1 MRISTKLGYGVG
13 QVSDG
18 VKLSAFSI
26 FLFFYYN
33 QVLGLSGSL
42 AGGAA
47 LLALIVDA
55 VSDPMVGQMSDR
67 FKSRW
72 GRRHPFM
79 LVGALFFGLAMYI
92 LFSPPAGL
100 SDSGLFLWMLG
111 WSICVR
117 LLLTLFYVPHLSLG
131 AEMVKGYHERTSLIG
146 YRVFFSY
153 LGGLLASIIG
163 FTVFFPPTAAFPN
176 GMLNAASYPAFGLF
190 AGVFSSVTMLLS
202 IFATRSTIPHLSQ
215 PILDPKA
222 KHPLLAFITVF
233 ATLRLHS
240 FRVLFFAILVFMTM
254 VGVTQTLLVY
264 NASYLFGFVPAQL
277 ALLTVAPLIGLV
289 FAPWVSK
296 KLSVVFDKRKALII
310 CVTIGAIFGFLPIM
324 LYLVGQFQPLPMDS
338 RMILVFCATGL
349 SQGFFIGYNIV
360 FDSMLTDTIDEHEL
374 NTGRREEGLFFAAR
388 SFALK
393 ACFGFGAFFAGIALD
408 IIKFP
413 KGANPANVPPEALTK
428 LAILAGP
435 VSMLLMLLTIIIV
448 WRYPLNEA
456 RHSEILKE
464 IEQKKENKL
473 DELKAE
479 SASC

>member
-1 MRISTKLGYGVG
+1 MRFSTKLGYGVG

-18 VKLSAFSI
+18 VKLTSFSI

-55 VSDPMVGQMSDR
+55 VSDPMVGQLSDR

-79 LVGALFFGLAMYI
+79 LAGAIFFGVAMFI

-100 SDSGLFLWMLG
+100 SEYGLFYWMLG
-111 WSICVR
+111 WSVCVR

-131 AEMVKGYHERTSLIG
+131 AEMVKGYHERTALIS
-146 YRVFFSY
+146 YRVFFSF
-153 LGGLLASIIG
+153 LGGLLASIVG

-190 AGVFSSVTMLLS
+190 AGVISSVTMLWS
-202 IFATRSTIPHLSQ
+202 IYATRSAIPHLSQ

-233 ATLRLHS
+233 STLRLHS
-240 FRVLFFAILVFMTM
+240 FRVLFFAILIFMTM

-277 ALLTVAPLIGLV
+277 ALLTMAPLIGLL
-289 FAPWVSK
+289 FAPWLAK
-296 KLSVVFDKRKALII
+296 KTSVTFDKRTALII
-310 CVTIGAIFGFLPIM
+310 CVSIGAVFGFLPIFI
-324 LYLVGQFQPLPMDS
+324 YLAGQFLPLAMNT
-338 RMILVFCATGL
+338 RMLVVFITSGI
-349 SQGFFIGYNIV
+349 SQGFLMAFGII

-388 SFALK
+388 SFAVK

-408 IIKFP
+408 IIHFP
-413 KGANPANVPPEALTK
+413 KGASPATVPPEALIN
-428 LAILAGP
+428 LAIIAGP
-435 VSMLLMLLTIIIV
+435 ISLMMMLSTIVIV
-448 WRYPLNEA
+448 WRYPLHQA
-456 RHSEILKE
+456 RHAEIREQIE
-464 IEQKKENKL
+464 IRN
-473 DELKAE
+473 A
-479 SASC
+479 

>member
-1 MRISTKLGYGVG
+1 MRFLTKLGYGVG

-79 LVGALFFGLAMYI
+79 LAGAVFFGFAMYF
-92 LFSPPAGL
+92 LFSPPSGL
-100 SDSGLFLWMLG
+100 SGLNLFSWMLG
-111 WSICVR
+111 WSVAVR

-131 AEMVKGYHERTSLIG
+131 AEMVKGYHERTALIG

-163 FTVFFPPTAAFPN
+163 FTLFFPQTPEFPN
-176 GMLNAASYPAFGLF
+176 GMLNAASYPGFGAF
-190 AGVFSSVTMLLS
+190 AGIFCVVTMLWS
-202 IFATRSTIPHLSQ
+202 IYATRSSIPSLSQ
-215 PILDPKA
+215 PIHDPNA

-233 ATLRLHS
+233 STLRLHS

-264 NASYLFGFVPAQL
+264 NASYLFGFLPVHL

-289 FAPWVSK
+289 FAPWVAK
-296 KLSVVFDKRKALII
+296 KVSFVLDKRTALII
-310 CVTIGAIFGFLPIM
+310 FVSVGAFFGFLPII
-324 LYLVGQFQPLPMDS
+324 LYLGGLFQPLSMNA
-338 RMILVFCATGL
+338 RILLVFCATGI
-349 SQGFFIGYNIV
+349 SQGFFISYNIIL
-360 FDSMLTDTIDEHEL
+360 DSMLTDTIDEHEL

-413 KGANPANVPPEALTK
+413 KGASPADVPAEALTN

-435 VSMLLMLLTIIIV
+435 VSMLLMLLTIVII
-448 WRYPLNEA
+448 WRYPLHES
-456 RHSEILKE
+456 RHNEILQE
-464 IEQKKENKL
+464 IEQR
-473 DELKAE
+473 KAAQ
-479 SASC
+479 SNV

>member
-1 MRISTKLGYGVG
+1 MRLSTKLGYGVG

-18 VKLSAFSI
+18 VKLTAFSI

-79 LVGALFFGLAMYI
+79 LVGALFFGFAMYL
-92 LFSPPAGL
+92 LFCPPAGL
-100 SDSGLFLWMLG
+100 SEMSLFAWMLG

-131 AEMVKGYHERTSLIG
+131 AEMVKGYHERTALIG

-163 FTVFFPPTAAFPN
+163 FTIFFPPTEAFPN
-176 GMLNAASYPAFGLF
+176 GMLNAASYPAFGAF
-190 AGVFSSVTMLLS
+190 AGIFCAVTMLWS
-202 IFATRSTIPHLSQ
+202 VFATRSAIPNLSQ
-215 PILDPKA
+215 PILDPNA

-264 NASYLFGFVPAQL
+264 NASYLFGFIPAQL
-277 ALLTVAPLIGLV
+277 ALLTVAPLIGLF
-289 FAPWVSK
+289 FAPMLAKRVSAR
-296 KLSVVFDKRKALII
+296 LDKRKALILF
-310 CVTIGAIFGFLPIM
+310 VSVGAFFGFLPIF
-324 LYLVGQFQPLPMDS
+324 LYLAGQFQPLSINS
-338 RMILVFCATGL
+338 RLIFVFCATGI
-349 SQGFFIGYNIV
+349 SQGFFISYNIIL
-360 FDSMLTDTIDEHEL
+360 DSMLTDTIDEHEL

-413 KGANPANVPPEALTK
+413 KGANPADVSAEALMN

-435 VSMLLMLLTIIIV
+435 VSMILMLLTIAIV
-448 WRYPLNEA
+448 WRYPLHES

-464 IEQKKENKL
+464 IEQR
-473 DELKAE
+473 KAAE
-479 SASC
+479 PAAS

>member
-1 MRISTKLGYGVG
+1 MRLATKVGYGVG

-18 VKLSAFSI
+18 VKLTAFSI

-33 QVLGLSGSL
+33 QVLGLPGSL

-79 LVGALFFGLAMYI
+79 LAGALFFGFAMYF
-92 LFSPPAGL
+92 LFCPPAGL
-100 SDSGLFLWMLG
+100 SETSLFAWMLG

-131 AEMVKGYHERTSLIG
+131 AEMVKGYHERTALIG

-163 FTVFFPPTAAFPN
+163 FTIFFPPTVEFPN
-176 GMLNAASYPAFGLF
+176 GMLNAASYPAFGAF
-190 AGVFSSVTMLLS
+190 AGIFSAVTMLWS
-202 IFATRSTIPHLSQ
+202 IFATRSAIPNLSQ

-240 FRVLFFAILVFMTM
+240 FRILFFAILVFMTM

-277 ALLTVAPLIGLV
+277 ALLTVAPLIGLI
-289 FAPWVSK
+289 FAPMLAKKVSAR
-296 KLSVVFDKRKALII
+296 LDKRKALII
-310 CVTIGAIFGFLPIM
+310 FVTVGAFFGFLPILM
-324 LYLVGQFQPLPMDS
+324 YLVGQFQPLSMNS
-338 RMILVFCATGL
+338 RMVLVFCVTGI
-349 SQGFFIGYNIV
+349 SQGFFISYNIIL
-360 FDSMLTDTIDEHEL
+360 DSMLTDTIDEHEL

-413 KGANPANVPPEALTK
+413 KGASPAEVPAEALIN

-435 VSMLLMLLTIIIV
+435 VSMILMLLTIVIV
-448 WRYPLNEA
+448 WRYPLHES

-464 IEQKKENKL
+464 IEQR
-473 DELKAE
+473 KAAE
-479 SASC
+479 PAAS